1 MRLNL
6 LKWLLVGICACLAA
20 CAIITVNVYFPEKA
34 VKEAYKSLDDMLLKG
49 AEKPPAS
56 DKTPETGKQPS
67 DDKQPAGEPA
77 VPVEKPQSRL
87 IDGFSAFSFVG
98 VAEAAET
105 DGDALA
111 VELASMPEVLKAYDE
126 MNRRLPRLTT
136 LLDSGAV
143 GLSSQGLITVRDK
156 AKIAAQDEG
165 LINEENQSR
174 KTIVASMAK
183 AILKITKVK
192 ESKPALDQV
201 MGKAAATYAETKRDA
216 AKPGWW
222 YQLPNGRWLQK

>member
-6 LKWLLVGICACLAA
+6 LKWLLACICAFLAA

-49 AEKPPAS
+49 AEKPPAT
-56 DKTPETGKQPS
+56 DKAPDAGTQPPEVN
-67 DDKQPAGEPA
+67 QPAGEPA
-77 VPVEKPQSRL
+77 APVEKPQSRL

-98 VAEAAET
+98 VAQAA
-105 DGDALA
+105 DADADALA

-126 MNRRLPRLTT
+126 MSRRLPRLSA
-136 LLDSGAV
+136 LFDSGAI
-143 GLSSQGLITVRDK
+143 GLSNQGLISVRDK
-156 AKIAAQDEG
+156 SKMSPQDEG
-165 LINEENQSR
+165 LINAENQSR
-174 KTIVASMAK
+174 KTIVSSMAR

-216 AKPGWW
+216 AKAGWW